1 MVKHIVMWKLKD
13 TAEGASRAENIV
25 RMKNRLEALP
35 QAIAEIRALEVGVSY
50 NRSEAVFDLVLLTE
64 FDSRAALDA
73 YQVHPAHQEV
83 VGFVKAVTAQRAV
96 VDYEC

>member
-1 MVKHIVMWKLKD
+1 MWKLKE

-25 RMKNRLEALP
+25 HMKSRLEALP
-35 QAIAEIRALEVGVSY
+35 KAIAEIRSLEVGVAY
-50 NRSEAVFDLVLLTE
+50 DRSEAMFDLVLITE
-64 FDSRAALDA
+64 FASRAALEA